1 MDASTVAA
9 AALAIATETSQP
21 AAVEELLLERER
33 LAMDRE
39 ALRSF
44 LVERHYIHVPGYAQY
59 ARDQQL
65 RESEVPYRLEE
76 IPNIPEAPPIVIDYT
91 EMPVFELE
99 SDVPDHLEEIP
110 NTPEAPPVVID
121 YTEMPVLVPDEVE
134 VPQEYAGAA
143 QDGLLGNAPAHVADD
158 AS

>member
-1 MDASTVAA
+1 MDASTLAA

-65 RESEVPYRLEE
+65 RESDVPYRLEE
-76 IPNIPEAPPIVIDYT
+76 IPYIPEAPPMVIDYT
-91 EMPVFELE
+91 EMPVLAAYR
-99 SDVPDHLEEIP
+99 PEEP
-110 NTPEAPPVVID
+110 YLPEAPPVVID
-121 YTEMPVLVPDEVE
+121 YTEMPVLVPDELGE
-134 VPQEYAGAA
+134 VPPGYAGAV
-143 QDGLLGNAPAHVADD
+143 QDGPIGSAPAHVADE

>member
-1 MDASTVAA
+1 MDASTLAA

-65 RESEVPYRLEE
+65 RESDVPYRLEE

-91 EMPVFELE
+91 EMPNTEMPVLA
-99 SDVPDHLEEIP
+99 PYRPEEP
-110 NTPEAPPVVID
+110 YLPEAPPVVID
-121 YTEMPVLVPDEVE
+121 YTEMPVLVPDELE
-134 VPQEYAGAA
+134 VPPEYAGAA

>member
-1 MDASTVAA
+1 MDASTLAA

-21 AAVEELLLERER
+21 AAMEELLLERER

-65 RESEVPYRLEE
+65 RESDVPYRLEE

-91 EMPVFELE
+91 EMPNMEMPAPYL
-99 SDVPDHLEEIP
+99 PEEP
-110 NTPEAPPVVID
+110 YRPVEPPVVID
-121 YTEMPVLVPDEVE
+121 YTEMPVLVPDELE
-134 VPQEYAGAA
+134 VPPGYAGAA
-143 QDGLLGNAPAHVADD
+143 QDGLIGNAPAHVADD

>member
-1 MDASTVAA
+1 MDASTLAA
-9 AALAIATETSQP
+9 VAIATETSQP

-65 RESEVPYRLEE
+65 RESDVPYRLEE

-91 EMPVFELE
+91 EMPVLEPDELE
-99 SDVPDHLEEIP
+99 VPP
-110 NTPEAPPVVID
+110 
-121 YTEMPVLVPDEVE
+121 
-134 VPQEYAGAA
+134 EYAGAA
-143 QDGLLGNAPAHVADD
+143 QDGLLENAPAHVADD

>member
-1 MDASTVAA
+1 M
-9 AALAIATETSQP
+9 AALAIATATSQP

-39 ALRSF
+39 ALRSY

-65 RESEVPYRLEE
+65 RESDVPYGLEE

-91 EMPVFELE
+91 EMPV
-99 SDVPDHLEEIP
+99 
-110 NTPEAPPVVID
+110 
-121 YTEMPVLVPDEVE
+121 LVPDELE
-134 VPQEYAGAA
+134 VPPGYAGAV
-143 QDGLLGNAPAHVADD
+143 QDGHG
-158 AS
+158 SRERSRSRRR

>member
-1 MDASTVAA
+1 MDASTLAA

-91 EMPVFELE
+91 EMPVFDELE
-99 SDVPDHLEEIP
+99 VPP
-110 NTPEAPPVVID
+110 G
-121 YTEMPVLVPDEVE
+121 
-134 VPQEYAGAA
+134 YAGAA
-143 QDGLLGNAPAHVADD
+143 HDGHG
-158 AS
+158 SRERSRSRRR